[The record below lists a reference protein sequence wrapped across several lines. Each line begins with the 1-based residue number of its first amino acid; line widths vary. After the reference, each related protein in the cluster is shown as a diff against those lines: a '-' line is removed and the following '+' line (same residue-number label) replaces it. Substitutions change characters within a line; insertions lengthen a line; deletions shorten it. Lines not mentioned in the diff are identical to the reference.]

1 MALVNKHMKEL
12 REENVILRKELKQ
25 IKNRVRK
32 IFTPINKKEIY
43 TQTPSHSIDLT
54 SKKDKK
60 TKDKRER
67 QEYI

>member
-1 MALVNKHMKEL
+1 MSNCEK
-12 REENVILRKELKQ
+12 KQ

-32 IFTPINKKEIY
+32 ISTPINKKEIY

-60 TKDKRER
+60 TKDKEKSTSKDKSTPK
-67 QEYI
+67 I